1 MRKKKYLV
9 REKFYRQAK
18 FWRTVVALALLL
30 AFFLAFRSEFKLFVD
45 MYTAAKYKDSSGPDS
60 MLIALFFVRLI
71 YNLIFLVPFF
81 FLWALAISQFVLPVQ
96 SNQERRLVFQRL
108 LRYFMNLHGP
118 AVSIDKGVA
127 IADETEMQ
135 NTRPGVAFVDLCSAI
150 AIERQWEHVET
161 GNDLVSRI
169 RRSLPYR
176 LFMGFF
182 TSTARRIINILRRLL
197 NLPEIPT
204 PLVRIAGPGI
214 VFTMM
219 NEKIRGIADLRRQF
233 RNTDARITTRD
244 GLEIQV
250 PVSVI
255 FSLGDKPEILYVTS
269 DWDVSNDDWQGEF
282 QPADIRVIKL
292 DKARKTIIGPIDDL
306 AEDDKNE
313 IHQYVTSAQPT
324 GRDHAEEFTG
334 HHFPPYHFD
343 MDRVFAALYSKALEA
358 PDNTAIPWMELPIH
372 VAVEH
377 LRNLL
382 ADEDYDRL
390 HQFNDPTSYPL
401 YQRVL
406 PGFRRYMRNQGV
418 LAYQFVQ
425 WKGKKPFKPGD
436 TWIRRDIAF
445 YEPQDLK
452 NSKVL
457 RNRGIRV
464 LTANFSDL
472 TPRHPGIREQMVD
485 QWRIDWDGEAKETAT
500 LAEMEALNTIAAA
513 RRNAYQEMISNLEMA
528 YTGVG
533 VPKDVLTLRLLKTIE
548 QAIED
553 PKARAL
559 LPKESLSILLEL
571 RNFFQPGVVPPQQG
585 QPGIGGNP

>member
-18 FWRTVVALALLL
+18 FWRAVVALALLL
-30 AFFLAFRSEFKLFVD
+30 AFFLAFWDEFKLFAD
-45 MYTAAKYKDSSGPDS
+45 MYTGIKFKDSSGPGG
-60 MLIALFFVRLI
+60 MVIALFFARLV
-71 YNLIFLVPFF
+71 YNLTFLVPFF

-96 SNQERRLVFQRL
+96 SNEERRLVFQRL
-108 LRYFMNLHGP
+108 LRYFSNLHGP

-161 GNDLVSRI
+161 GNDFISRI
-169 RRSLPYR
+169 RRSLTYR
-176 LFMGFF
+176 LTMGFF
-182 TSTARRIINILRRLL
+182 NSITNRIVNFMRRLF
-197 NLPEIPT
+197 NLPGISE

-214 VFTMM
+214 VFTNM

-250 PVSVI
+250 PVSVV
-255 FSLGDKPEILYVTS
+255 FSLGDKPEILYVTY
-269 DWDVSNDDWQGEF
+269 DWDVSNGSWQGVAR
-282 QPADIRVIKL
+282 PANIRVIKL
-292 DKARKTIIGPIDDL
+292 DKARKRIVDLIDDL
-306 AEDDKNE
+306 DEEDKNE
-313 IHQYVTSAQPT
+313 IHQFVTSAQPT
-324 GRDHAEEFTG
+324 GRDHAEEFVG
-334 HHFPPYHFD
+334 HHNPPYHFD

-358 PDNTAIPWMELPIH
+358 PDSTAIPWVELPIH

-390 HQFNDPTSYPL
+390 HQLNDPTSYPL
-401 YQRVL
+401 YERVL
-406 PGFRRYMRNQGV
+406 PEFRRYMRNQGV
-418 LAYQFVQ
+418 LAYQFVL
-425 WKGKKPFKPGD
+425 WNGKKPFKAGD

-472 TPRHPGIREQMVD
+472 APRHPGVREQMVD
-485 QWRIDWDGEAKETAT
+485 QWRIGWENEAKETAT
-500 LAEMEALNTIAAA
+500 LAEMEALNIIAGA
-513 RRNAYQEMISNLEMA
+513 RRTTYQEMISNLEMA

-533 VPKDVLTLRLLKTIE
+533 VPKDVLALRLLKTIE

-553 PKARAL
+553 PKTRAL

-571 RNFFQPGVVPPQQG
+571 RNFFQPGVVPPQPG
-585 QPGIGGNP
+585 QTGSGRML